1 MSADPMKKTGRIQ
14 SFPLLEK
21 AEIVYGDL
29 DEVFAKYGEILG
41 EVEQFSI
48 RISSEENL
56 PGTQLPRQA
65 EYLTQDEKMRLIK
78 LSLEYRLSDD
88 PRHAY
93 LTLELLRPTREEAD
107 VIPPDLE
114 RFLKKYFASE
124 E

>member
-1 MSADPMKKTGRIQ
+1 MGADQMKKTGRIQ
-14 SFPLLEK
+14 SFPLWEK
-21 AEIVYGDL
+21 GEIEFRDL
-29 DEVFAKYGEILG
+29 DEVFAKYGEILR
-41 EVEQFSI
+41 EVEQFSL

-56 PGTQLPRQA
+56 PGTQFPQRA

-78 LSLEYRLSDD
+78 LSLEYRLSND

-93 LTLELLRPTREEAD
+93 LTLELLRPTREEPD

-114 RFLKKYFASE
+114 QFLKKYFVPE